1 LMGSAS
7 SSGRGGEKGPEANRM
22 RSDFG
27 KTWWGKAWVHALEHL
42 GRHYANRLPRGRL
55 YARGGHVLS
64 LRVSEDGIIH
74 ALVQGTRRTPYSVVI
89 GLRHLTDEEKLSLAK
104 RVIENPFMLAELLS
118 GNLPEGLGPL
128 ILPSREDE
136 FDTYCSCPD
145 WANPCKH
152 IASVLYILANEI
164 DRDPFILF
172 RVRGIEPEGFKRE
185 VIGHPQKPPD
195 RYISAESVEEP
206 LRLRKALAGMDL
218 SLDEKVGDKLFSLL
232 VSVPETIPSAVGE
245 NLREILARAR
255 KLPEEEALSQ
265 AWRDTDIL
273 FRVEGETMRPLFYKK
288 GKKQARGFP
297 EDIYRAWAVLQSLV
311 DDRYLTDTVRFASVL
326 SRFASSLLEAG
337 HIIPRAIRE
346 RDSLRI
352 EWAPLIMGKSEGILR
367 RLSEACPLGMFPIS
381 KGRFALPDEGIRL
394 FLTRVIT
401 DHIARVSPSSDGF
414 LSSREPM
421 PLRGVRD
428 EALASA
434 IESWLGAFA
443 LLRPGAPRLIFSL
456 EPESG
461 GLWKMTLRVRTE
473 RGVSSLRNALS
484 DDVLRALHYIS
495 GFFPEVKD
503 LVDKG
508 ALRISQEQTLD
519 LITKTGHF
527 IELAG
532 GRLALP
538 KNFVRLNQIAVK
550 RRARAK
556 DSITSF
562 IDMSEIVEF
571 DWIVSVGKGEISL
584 EEFERLVR
592 DKVGLVRVRG
602 DWVFVEPAELRG
614 FIDRA
619 RRLREGLSGVAAL
632 VAGDDVEA
640 DRAVLRFLE
649 RLRRPSEFPL
659 PKDLKAKLRPY
670 QVAGFR
676 WLVNNLVLGA
686 CPCIADEMG
695 LGKTVQVISALLHLK
710 RAGLMKRGALVVCPA
725 SLLHNWEKELRRF
738 APSLS
743 CEVYHGQGRSLKVGA
758 DVIITTYGMVRED
771 ERLRRRAWSVVIADE
786 AQNIKNPQA
795 QQTRS
800 LKSLKSDLRIAM
812 TGTPIENSLQDL
824 WSIMDFLV
832 PGYLGPW
839 NAFYERFAKPIQK
852 YDDEA
857 KKALLR
863 KAVAPLILRRL
874 KTDPEVAP
882 DLPEKIE
889 KDYYCPLTPEQA
901 SLYQAV
907 VNEGLSAVSDSS
919 GIQRKGAILS
929 LITRLKKICNHPGH
943 FDPMIEPD
951 PSRSGK
957 TKALLP
963 IIEEV
968 LSGRE
973 SVLVFTQYREMG
985 HILVQMVEEN
995 LGITPAFLH
1004 GGIPVPKRQELIRSF
1019 QSGRVPVAIFTL
1031 RTGGVGLNL
1040 EKASHVIHFDLW
1052 WNPAVESQA
1061 TDRAHR
1067 IGQTK
1072 RVMVH
1077 RLISRGTLEEKI
1089 NELLQRK
1096 KSLANDILVKGE
1108 KYFTELSDEEL
1119 REIISLSA

>member
-1 LMGSAS
+1 M
-7 SSGRGGEKGPEANRM
+7 GRGRLRLTYM

-42 GRHYANRLPRGRL
+42 GRHYANRLPRGRG

-64 LRVSEDGIIH
+64 VGVSDDGIIR
-74 ALVQGTRRTPYSVVI
+74 AFVQGTRRTPYSVVI
-89 GLRHLTDEEKLSLAK
+89 KLRNLTPEERAALS
-104 RVIENPFMLAELLS
+104 REVRENPFMLAELLS
-118 GNLPEGLGPL
+118 GSLPEGLGPL
-128 ILPSREDE
+128 ILPSREEE
-136 FDTYCSCPD
+136 FETQCSCPD

-164 DRDPFILF
+164 DKDPFILF
-172 RVRGIEPEGFKRE
+172 RVRGIDPEDFKRE
-185 VIGHPQKPPD
+185 IMGRTEKPAD
-195 RYISAESVEEP
+195 RYVSADSVEEP
-206 LRLRKALAGMDL
+206 YSLRKALSGLDL
-218 SLDEKVGDKLFSLL
+218 SLDETVGEKLLSLL
-232 VSVPETIPSAVGE
+232 ARVPETIPSAVGE
-245 NLREILARAR
+245 SLRKILSGAKNLPDEGAAH
-255 KLPEEEALSQ
+255 PG
-265 AWRDTDIL
+265 WRDLEVL
-273 FRVEGETMRPLFYKK
+273 FKVKDGTIRPLFYRK
-288 GKKQARGFP
+288 GMRRARGLP
-297 EDIYRAWAVLQSLV
+297 EDIYQAWAALQSTL
-311 DDRYLTDTVRFASVL
+311 DDHPLTDTMRFASAL
-326 SRFASSLLEAG
+326 SRFAASLLEAG
-337 HIIPRAIRE
+337 HILPRPIRD

-352 EWAPLIMGKSEGILR
+352 EWAPLIMGKSESILR
-367 RLSEACPLGMFPIS
+367 RLSEACPPGMFILTG
-381 KGRFALPDEGIRL
+381 KRFALPEDGIRL

-401 DHIARVSPSSDGF
+401 EHIARVSPTREGF
-414 LSSREPM
+414 LASREPM

-428 EALASA
+428 EAFASA

-461 GLWKMTLRVRTE
+461 NLWKMSLKVRTE

-495 GFFPEVKD
+495 GFFPDVKD

-508 ALRISQEQTLD
+508 ALRIPQAQTLD
-519 LITKTGHF
+519 LITKTGPF

-538 KNFVRLNQIAVK
+538 KSFVRLSQIAIK
-550 RRARAK
+550 RKARAK
-556 DSITSF
+556 GAITRF
-562 IDMSEIVEF
+562 LDMVDIVEF
-571 DWIVSVGKGEISL
+571 DWSVSVGEGEISL

-592 DKVGLVRVRG
+592 DKVGLVKIGG

-614 FIDRA
+614 FFDRA
-619 RRLREGLSGVAAL
+619 RRMREGLSGTAAL
-632 VAGDDVEA
+632 VAGDDVES
-640 DRAVLRFLE
+640 DRAVIRFLE
-649 RLRRPSEFPL
+649 KLRRPSEAPL
-659 PKDLKAKLRPY
+659 PKALKARLRPY

-676 WLVNNLVLGA
+676 WLVNNLALGA

-710 RAGLMKRGALVVCPA
+710 EAGLMKHGALVVCPA
-725 SLLHNWEKELRRF
+725 SLLHNWRREIERF

-743 CEVYHGQGRSLKVGA
+743 CEVYHGQERRIKTRA
-758 DVIITTYGMVRED
+758 DVVITTYGMVRED
-771 ERLRRRAWSVVIADE
+771 ERLRQRSWSVVIADE

-795 QQTRS
+795 QQTRR
-800 LKSLKSDLRIAM
+800 LKSLRSDLRIAM

-832 PGYLGPW
+832 PGYLGSW
-839 NAFYERFAKPIQK
+839 NVFYERFAKPIQK
-852 YDDEA
+852 YDDRA
-857 KKALLR
+857 KKELLR
-863 KAVAPLILRRL
+863 KAISPLVLRRL
-874 KTDPEVAP
+874 KTDPGVAP

-901 SLYQAV
+901 SFYQAV
-907 VNEGLSAVSDSS
+907 VEEGFSAVSELD
-919 GIQRKGAILS
+919 GIQRRGAILS
-929 LITRLKKICNHPGH
+929 LITKLKKICNHPGH

-963 IIEEV
+963 IIDEV

-973 SVLVFTQYREMG
+973 SVLVFTQFREMG
-985 HILVQMVEEN
+985 HLLARMVEAE

-1004 GGIPVPKRQELIRSF
+1004 GGIPVPRRQELVRSF
-1019 QSGRVPVAIFTL
+1019 QSGEVPVAIFTL
-1031 RTGGVGLNL
+1031 KTGGVGLNL
-1040 EKASHVIHFDLW
+1040 ERASHVVHFDLW
-1052 WNPAVESQA
+1052 WNPAVENQA

-1089 NELLQRK
+1089 NDLLQRK
-1096 KSLANDILVKGE
+1096 KSLAEDILVKGE